1 MDQHEI
7 LHQCERMQEDE
18 LIVLESIYPGQIK
31 IHPNPDNRPGRMLTL
46 TLPVKL
52 FSPTTISIASASNNG
67 ESSTSSLT
75 LSHLPA
81 LSFCIVLPK
90 TYPLLAPPTPISL
103 RAPLCKDYD
112 GKVGSWLLHKD
123 LKKMEDSLRGMW
135 DDDKEAVDQGQ
146 GVLWKWWDWVVN
158 GDFLRETQRYT
169 DNILTLSVPPPLS
182 PATFLAALK
191 SYDSCQIQNEF
202 EQTAFPCSICWENR
216 KGGRCVEMPGC
227 GCVFCT
233 ECLGDCWTLAIS
245 EGTLEAVACP
255 SVSCVKQRATNEKA
269 SLLDQGIT
277 AQLVEK
283 VVGKELREKWEV
295 FKDRRIAEIDPS
307 FCVCPRPG
315 CQAAVP
321 PPAPSETCGNSSAP
335 KAIRLADISKPSSD
349 SPGLTTDGSTGSG
362 QSVSSTEDR
371 WAAYR
376 LCPKCSFSFCLYCS
390 STWHGPH
397 TVCSLP
403 QASQLVLEYLKY
415 PEGSKERLAMERQR
429 GKANLERM
437 VSKWRE
443 DEMNKQW
450 LHSRTKA
457 CPSCSVRV
465 EKSVGCNH
473 MQCGRCS
480 AHFCYRCGQSI
491 KPADPYKHFNTPGQP
506 CYAKLFEAM
515 DFEDVVDPVL
525 NLEQFTEDDLL
536 DWDFGVAR
544 I

>member
-52 FSPTTISIASASNNG
+52 FSPTRISIASASNNG

-90 TYPLLAPPTPISL
+90 TYPLLAPPAPISL
-103 RAPLCKDYD
+103 HAPLCKGYD
-112 GKVGSWLLHKD
+112 DKVGSWLLQKD
-123 LKKMEDSLRGMW
+123 LKEMEDRLRGMW

-169 DNILTLSVPPPLS
+169 DNVLTLSVPSPLS
-182 PATFLAALK
+182 PTTFLAALK

-255 SVSCVKQRATNEKA
+255 SVSCVKQRATNGKA

-335 KAIRLADISKPSSD
+335 KAIRLADITKPSSY
-349 SPGLTTDGSTGSG
+349 SPRLTTDGSAESG

-376 LCPKCSFSFCLYCS
+376 LCPKCNFSFCLYCS

-397 TVCSLP
+397 TICSLP

-415 PEGSKERLAMERQR
+415 PEGSKGRLAMERQR

-536 DWDFGVAR
+536 DWDFGAAR

>member
-1 MDQHEI
+1 M
-7 LHQCERMQEDE
+7 
-18 LIVLESIYPGQIK
+18 LESIYPGQIK

>member
-1 MDQHEI
+1 
-7 LHQCERMQEDE
+7 MQEDE
-18 LIVLESIYPGQIK
+18 LTVLESIYPGQIK
-31 IHPNPDNRPGRMLTL
+31 IHPNPNNRPGRILTL

-52 FSPTTISIASASNNG
+52 SSPTKVSISTASNNG
-67 ESSTSSLT
+67 ESSIPSLT

-81 LSFCIVLPK
+81 LSLCVALPE
-90 TYPLLAPPTPISL
+90 TYPLLVPPAPISL
-103 RAPLCKDYD
+103 RAPLFKGHDD
-112 GKVGSWLLHKD
+112 KLGSWLFQND
-123 LKKMEDSLRGMW
+123 LREIESRLRRMW
-135 DDDKEAVDQGQ
+135 DDDKEAWDQGQ
-146 GVLWKWWDWVVN
+146 GVLWRWWDWVVN
-158 GDFLRETQRYT
+158 GDFLRETQRLIH
-169 DNILTLSVPPPLS
+169 DSLTLTVPPPLS
-182 PATFLAALK
+182 PATFFTALK
-191 SYDSCQIQNEF
+191 SYDSYQIQNEF

-233 ECLGDCWTLAIS
+233 ECLGECWTLAIS

-255 SVSCVKQRATNEKA
+255 SVACVKQRATNEKA
-269 SLLDQGIT
+269 SRLDQGVT
-277 AQLVEK
+277 APLVEK
-283 VVGKELREKWEV
+283 VVGKELRERWEV
-295 FKDRRIAEIDPS
+295 FKDRRIVEIDPS
-307 FCVCPRPG
+307 FCICPQPK

-321 PPAPSETCGNSSAP
+321 PPTPSGTCGNSSAP
-335 KAIRLADISKPSSD
+335 KAIRLADLTKPSS
-349 SPGLTTDGSTGSG
+349 GSLHVPADVPRGSG
-362 QSVSSTEDR
+362 QSVPLTEDR

-376 LCPKCSFSFCLYCS
+376 LCPKCNFSFCLYCS

-415 PEGSKERLAMERQR
+415 PEGSEGRLAMERQR

-443 DEMNKQW
+443 DEMNTQW

-480 AHFCYRCGQSI
+480 AHFCYLCGQSI
-491 KPADPYKHFNTPGQP
+491 KPTDPYKHFNTPGQP
-506 CYAKLFEAM
+506 CYGKLFEAM
-515 DFEDVVDPVL
+515 DFEDVLDPVL

-536 DWDFGVAR
+536 DWDFGAAR

>member
-1 MDQHEI
+1 MDDHGI
-7 LHQCERMQEDE
+7 LHQCESMQEDE
-18 LIVLESIYPGQIK
+18 LTVLESIYPGQIK
-31 IHPNPDNRPGRMLTL
+31 IHPNPGNKPGRMLTL
-46 TLPVKL
+46 TLPVTL
-52 FSPTTISIASASNNG
+52 SSPTKISISTASNNG
-67 ESSTSSLT
+67 ESSTPLLT

-81 LSFCIVLPK
+81 LSLCVALPD
-90 TYPLLAPPTPISL
+90 TYPLLVPPTPILL
-103 RAPLCKDYD
+103 RAPLFKGHDD
-112 GKVGSWLLHKD
+112 KLGSWLLQND
-123 LKKMEDSLRGMW
+123 LKEIKDRLRCMW
-135 DDDKEAVDQGQ
+135 DDDKEALDQGQ

-158 GDFLRETQRYT
+158 GDFLRETQRLIH
-169 DNILTLSVPPPLS
+169 DVLTLTVPPPLS
-182 PATFLAALK
+182 PATLFTALK
-191 SYDSCQIQNEF
+191 SYNSHQIQNEF

-227 GCVFCT
+227 GCIFCT
-233 ECLGDCWTLAIS
+233 ECLGECWTLAIS

-255 SVSCVKQRATNEKA
+255 SVACVKQRATNEKA
-269 SLLDQGIT
+269 SLLDQGVT

-283 VVGKELREKWEV
+283 VVGKELREKWEI
-295 FKDRRIAEIDPS
+295 FKDRRIVEIDPS
-307 FCVCPRPG
+307 FCICPQPK

-321 PPAPSETCGNSSAP
+321 PPTPPGTCGNSSAP
-335 KAIRLADISKPSSD
+335 KAIRLADLTKPSSGSLHLPAD
-349 SPGLTTDGSTGSG
+349 VSTGSG
-362 QSVSSTEDR
+362 QSVSLAEDR

-376 LCPKCSFSFCLYCS
+376 LCPKCNFSFCLYCS

-415 PEGSKERLAMERQR
+415 PEGSERRLAMERQR

-437 VSKWRE
+437 VAKWRE

-480 AHFCYRCGQSI
+480 AHFCYLCGESI
-491 KPADPYKHFNTPGQP
+491 KPTDPYKHFNAPGQP
-506 CYAKLFEAM
+506 CYQKLFEAM
-515 DFEDVVDPVL
+515 DLEDVFDPVL

-536 DWDFGVAR
+536 LFD
-544 I
+544 

>member
-1 MDQHEI
+1 M
-7 LHQCERMQEDE
+7 CRNARMW
-18 LIVLESIYPGQIK
+18 L
-31 IHPNPDNRPGRMLTL
+31 
-46 TLPVKL
+46 
-52 FSPTTISIASASNNG
+52 
-67 ESSTSSLT
+67 
-75 LSHLPA
+75 
-81 LSFCIVLPK
+81 CIVSPLTVQ
-90 TYPLLAPPTPISL
+90 TYAL
-103 RAPLCKDYD
+103 
-112 GKVGSWLLHKD
+112 
-123 LKKMEDSLRGMW
+123 
-135 DDDKEAVDQGQ
+135 
-146 GVLWKWWDWVVN
+146 
-158 GDFLRETQRYT
+158 
-169 DNILTLSVPPPLS
+169 
-182 PATFLAALK
+182 LK
-191 SYDSCQIQNEF
+191 SNLS
-202 EQTAFPCSICWENR
+202 
-216 KGGRCVEMPGC
+216 
-227 GCVFCT
+227 CT

-321 PPAPSETCGNSSAP
+321 PPASSETCGNSSAP
-335 KAIRLADISKPSSD
+335 KAIRLADISKTSSD
-349 SPGLTTDGSTGSG
+349 SPRLTTDASTGSG

-376 LCPKCSFSFCLYCS
+376 LCPKCNFSFCLYCS

-415 PEGSKERLAMERQR
+415 PEGSKGRLAMERQR
-429 GKANLERM
+429 GKVNLERM

-465 EKSVGCNH
+465 EKRSV
-473 MQCGRCS
+473 
-480 AHFCYRCGQSI
+480 I
-491 KPADPYKHFNTPGQP
+491 
-506 CYAKLFEAM
+506 
-515 DFEDVVDPVL
+515 
-525 NLEQFTEDDLL
+525 
-536 DWDFGVAR
+536 
-544 I
+544 II